1 MRASKEAKVV
11 GMRRSSQLQEMKSE
25 GQWGALRTVVQVR
38 TAHCSLTCKCHSHM
52 RTCTDVLQY
61 VGSGGTLNRAI

>member
-11 GMRRSSQLQEMKSE
+11 GMKKVKSVAGDE
-25 GQWGALRTVVQVR
+25 VRGAVGGSENSGAGVY
-38 TAHCSLTCKCHSHM
+38 CSLMCKCHSHM